1 MADSGPAD
9 DGAPRGNEA
18 WLEALV
24 QNSSDI
30 ITVLDAEGCIVYSS
44 PAAQRVLGY
53 PDGYMQGRSAFEL
66 VHPDDVAHVVE
77 AFLSI
82 AEPGSTACV
91 EFRMLHTD
99 GSWRRVEAVGMN
111 RLDEPAVRGVVVN
124 TRDVT
129 ERSEAEA
136 ALREEKERYRLL
148 VEWSPEV
155 IAVYQDRRF
164 VFVNPAGLRLFGAEG
179 PEQLL
184 GRHVMDMV
192 HPEDRAMV
200 EARARAVAEGTETSL
215 GEQRLL
221 RVDGEVVD
229 AEVVAVP
236 ITYDL
241 GPAVLVMAKDIT
253 DRKRAERA
261 LAHQALHDH
270 LTGLPNRSLLLDRL
284 SQAVARLGRT
294 DARVGVLFFD
304 LDHFKVINDSL
315 GHEAGDRVLQA
326 VAARVAGVLRPTDT
340 LARLGGDEFVVVCE
354 ALDGPAEASA
364 VAARIAR
371 ALARPIDE
379 GDEELIVGASIGV
392 VVTGDERADPSAL
405 IRDAD
410 AAMYRAKEQGR
421 GRSEL
426 FDEGM
431 RVRVVGRLRQERAL
445 RRALQR
451 EELLLHY
458 QPVLALPDLQIT
470 GVEALVRWQD
480 RERGLLLPGEFVPL
494 AEETGLIL
502 ELGDWVLAEAC
513 RQAAA
518 WCHVLGAER
527 TLEVAVNLSTKQL
540 GQADLAKRVAG
551 LLERH
556 RLLPEQVS
564 LCLEITESLMLED
577 PMVTGGLL
585 GDLARLGVR
594 LAIDDFGTGYSSLAY
609 LRRFPVHTLKVD
621 RSFVSGLGVDADS
634 RAVVAAIIEL
644 AHALGLEVVAEGVEE
659 QVQFDALVDLGCD
672 RAQGFLFARPAP
684 PEALAELLSPARPCR
699 R

>member
-1 MADSGPAD
+1 
-9 DGAPRGNEA
+9 
-18 WLEALV
+18 V
-24 QNSSDI
+24 
-30 ITVLDAEGCIVYSS
+30 
-44 PAAQRVLGY
+44 
-53 PDGYMQGRSAFEL
+53 
-66 VHPDDVAHVVE
+66 DV
-77 AFLSI
+77 
-82 AEPGSTACV
+82 
-91 EFRMLHTD
+91 
-99 GSWRRVEAVGMN
+99 
-111 RLDEPAVRGVVVN
+111 
-124 TRDVT
+124 
-129 ERSEAEA
+129 
-136 ALREEKERYRLL
+136 
-148 VEWSPEV
+148 SPEV
-155 IAVYQDRRF
+155 IAVHQDRRF
-164 VFVNPAGLRLFGAEG
+164 VFVNPAGLRMFGAEG

-184 GRHVMDMV
+184 GRHVMEMV
-192 HPEDRAMV
+192 HPDDRAVV
-200 EARARAVAEGTETSL
+200 EARAKAVAEGTETSL

-221 RVDGEVVD
+221 RLDGDVVD

-236 ITYDL
+236 VTYDL

-284 SQAVARLGRT
+284 SQAVARLGRADT
-294 DARVGVLFFD
+294 RLGVLFFD

-315 GHEAGDRVLQA
+315 GHDAGDRVLQA

-354 ALDGPAEASA
+354 ALEGPDDASA
-364 VAARIAR
+364 VADRIAR
-371 ALARPIDE
+371 ALAPPIDE
-379 GDEELIVGASIGV
+379 GEDELIVGASIGV
-392 VVTGDERADPSAL
+392 VVTGDDHADPAGL

-421 GRSEL
+421 GRAEL

-431 RVRVVGRLRQERAL
+431 RVRVVGRLRKERAL

-451 EELLLHY
+451 DELRVHY
-458 QPVLALPDLQIT
+458 QPVVSLPDLGVT
-470 GVEALVRWQD
+470 GVEALVRWEHP
-480 RERGLLLPGEFVPL
+480 ERGLLAPAEFVPL

-518 WCHVLGAER
+518 WTGVLGEDR

-540 GQADLAKRVAG
+540 SQADLAKRVAA
-551 LLERH
+551 LLERYG
-556 RLLPEQVS
+556 LPPAQVA

-621 RSFVSGLGVDADS
+621 RSFVSGLGLDADS
-634 RAVVAAIIEL
+634 RAVVAAIVEL

-659 QVQFDALVDLGCD
+659 QVQLQALVDLGCD
-672 RAQGFLFARPAP
+672 RAQGFLFAHPAP
-684 PEALAELLSPARPCR
+684 PEALAELLSRRSCR

>member
-53 PDGYMQGRSAFEL
+53 PDGYMQGQSAFEL

-82 AEPGSTACV
+82 AETGSTACV

>member
-1 MADSGPAD
+1 
-9 DGAPRGNEA
+9 
-18 WLEALV
+18 
-24 QNSSDI
+24 
-30 ITVLDAEGCIVYSS
+30 
-44 PAAQRVLGY
+44 
-53 PDGYMQGRSAFEL
+53 
-66 VHPDDVAHVVE
+66 
-77 AFLSI
+77 
-82 AEPGSTACV
+82 
-91 EFRMLHTD
+91 
-99 GSWRRVEAVGMN
+99 VG
-111 RLDEPAVRGVVVN
+111 GVVDNPREVPGG
-124 TRDVT
+124 
-129 ERSEAEA
+129 AWA
-136 ALREEKERYRLL
+136 APALREEKERYRRL
-148 VEWSPEV
+148 VDVSPEV
-155 IAVYQDRRF
+155 IAVHQDRRF
-164 VFVNPAGLRLFGAEG
+164 VFVNPAGLRMFGAEG

-184 GRHVMDMV
+184 GRHVMEMV
-192 HPEDRAMV
+192 HPDDRAVV
-200 EARARAVAEGTETSL
+200 EARAKAVAEGTETSL

-221 RVDGEVVD
+221 RLDGDVVD

-236 ITYDL
+236 VTYDL

-284 SQAVARLGRT
+284 SQAVARLGRADT
-294 DARVGVLFFD
+294 RLGVLFFD

-315 GHEAGDRVLQA
+315 GHDAGDRVLQA

-354 ALDGPAEASA
+354 ALEGPDDASA
-364 VAARIAR
+364 VADRIAR
-371 ALARPIDE
+371 ALAPPIDE
-379 GDEELIVGASIGV
+379 GEDELIVGASIGV
-392 VVTGDERADPSAL
+392 VVTGDDHADPAGL

-421 GRSEL
+421 GRAEL

-431 RVRVVGRLRQERAL
+431 RVRVVGRLGKERAL

-451 EELLLHY
+451 DELRVHY
-458 QPVLALPDLQIT
+458 QPVVSLPDLGVT
-470 GVEALVRWQD
+470 GVEALVRWEHP
-480 RERGLLLPGEFVPL
+480 ERGLLAPAEFVPL

-518 WCHVLGAER
+518 WTGVLGEDR

-540 GQADLAKRVAG
+540 SQADLAKRVAA
-551 LLERH
+551 LLERYG
-556 RLLPEQVS
+556 LPPAQVA

-621 RSFVSGLGVDADS
+621 RSFVSGLGLDADS
-634 RAVVAAIIEL
+634 RAVVAAIVEL

-659 QVQFDALVDLGCD
+659 QVQLQALVDLGCD
-672 RAQGFLFARPAP
+672 RAQGFLFAHPAP
-684 PEALAELLSPARPCR
+684 PEALAELLSRRSCR

>member
-1 MADSGPAD
+1 MAGSGPV

-44 PAAQRVLGY
+44 PAALRVLGY
-53 PDGYMQGRSAFEL
+53 PDGYMQGQSAFEL
-66 VHPDDVAHVVE
+66 VHPDDLEYVVE
-77 AFLSI
+77 VFLST

-91 EFRMLHTD
+91 EFRMRHTD

-111 RLDEPAVRGVVVN
+111 RLDDPAVRGVVVN

-129 ERSEAEA
+129 ERAEAEA
-136 ALREEKERYRLL
+136 ALREEKERYRRL
-148 VEWSPEV
+148 VDVSPEV
-155 IAVYQDRRF
+155 IAVHQDRRF
-164 VFVNPAGLRLFGAEG
+164 VFVNPAGLRMFGAEG

-184 GRHVMDMV
+184 GRHVMEMV
-192 HPEDRAMV
+192 HPDDRAVV
-200 EARARAVAEGTETSL
+200 EARAKAVAEGTETSL

-221 RVDGEVVD
+221 RLDGDVVD

-236 ITYDL
+236 VTYDL

-284 SQAVARLGRT
+284 SQAVARLGRADT
-294 DARVGVLFFD
+294 RLGVLFFD

-315 GHEAGDRVLQA
+315 GHDAGDRVLQA

-354 ALDGPAEASA
+354 ALEGPDDASA
-364 VAARIAR
+364 VADRIAR
-371 ALARPIDE
+371 ALAPPIDE
-379 GDEELIVGASIGV
+379 GEDELIVGASIGV
-392 VVTGDERADPSAL
+392 VVTGDDHADPAGL

-421 GRSEL
+421 GRAEL

-431 RVRVVGRLRQERAL
+431 RVRVVGRLRKERAL

-451 EELLLHY
+451 DELRVHY
-458 QPVLALPDLQIT
+458 QPVVSLPDLGVT
-470 GVEALVRWQD
+470 GVEALVRWEHP
-480 RERGLLLPGEFVPL
+480 ERGLLAPAEFVPL

-518 WCHVLGAER
+518 WTGVLGEDR

-540 GQADLAKRVAG
+540 SQADLAKRVAA
-551 LLERH
+551 LLERYG
-556 RLLPEQVS
+556 LPPAQVA

-621 RSFVSGLGVDADS
+621 RSFVSGLGLDADS

-659 QVQFDALVDLGCD
+659 QVQLQALVELGCD
-672 RAQGFLFARPAP
+672 RAQGFLFAHPAP
-684 PEALAELLSPARPCR
+684 PEALAELLSRRSCR
-699 R
+699 C

>member
-1 MADSGPAD
+1 
-9 DGAPRGNEA
+9 
-18 WLEALV
+18 
-24 QNSSDI
+24 
-30 ITVLDAEGCIVYSS
+30 
-44 PAAQRVLGY
+44 VLGY
-53 PDGYMQGRSAFEL
+53 PDGYMQGQSAFEL

-129 ERSEAEA
+129 ERSQAEA
-136 ALREEKERYRLL
+136 ALREEKERYRRL
-148 VEWSPEV
+148 VEVSPEV
-155 IAVYQDRRF
+155 IAVHQDRRF

-284 SQAVARLGRT
+284 SQAVARLGRK

>member
-1 MADSGPAD
+1 MAGRDSVD

-30 ITVLDAEGCIVYSS
+30 ITVLDAEGRIVYSS
-44 PAAQRVLGY
+44 PAALRVLGY
-53 PDGYMQGRSAFEL
+53 PDGYMQGQSAFEL

-82 AEPGSTACV
+82 ADPGSTACV

-111 RLDEPAVRGVVVN
+111 RLDDPAVRGVVVN

-129 ERSEAEA
+129 ERSQAEA

-155 IAVYQDRRF
+155 IAVHQDRRF
-164 VFVNPAGLRLFGAEG
+164 VFVNPAGLRLFGAERA
-179 PEQLL
+179 EELL
-184 GRHVMDMV
+184 GRHVMDVV

-200 EARARAVAEGTETSL
+200 EARAKAVAEGTETSL

-221 RVDGEVVD
+221 RLDGEVVD

-241 GPAVLVMAKDIT
+241 APAVLVMAKDIT
-253 DRKRAERA
+253 DRKRAEHA

-294 DARVGVLFFD
+294 SGRLGVLFFD

-315 GHEAGDRVLQA
+315 GHDAGDRVLQA
-326 VAARVAGVLRPTDT
+326 VASRVTGVLRPTDT

-354 ALDGPAEASA
+354 ALDGAAEAGA
-364 VAARIAR
+364 VADRIAR
-371 ALARPIDE
+371 ALASPIDE
-379 GDEELIVGASIGV
+379 GDEEIIVGASIGV
-392 VVTGDERADPSAL
+392 VVTDDERADPSAL

-421 GRSEL
+421 GRTEL

-451 EELLLHY
+451 EELVLHY
-458 QPVLALPDLQIT
+458 QPVLSLPDLRIT
-470 GVEALVRWQD
+470 GVEALVRWEHP
-480 RERGLLLPGEFVPL
+480 ERGLVLPGEFVPL
-494 AEETGLIL
+494 AEETGIIL

-518 WCHVLGAER
+518 WCGVVDPDR
-527 TLEVAVNLSTKQL
+527 PLEVAVNLSTKQL
-540 GQADLAKRVAG
+540 GQPHLAKRVAA

-556 RLLPEQVS
+556 HLPPAQVS

-621 RSFVSGLGVDADS
+621 RSFVSGLGLDGDS

-659 QVQFDALVDLGCD
+659 QVQLDALVDLGCD
-672 RAQGFLFARPAP
+672 RVQGFLFAHPAP
-684 PEALAELLSPARPCR
+684 PEALLELLSPRPSPR
-699 R
+699 

>member
-18 WLEALV
+18 WLQALV

-30 ITVLDAEGCIVYSS
+30 ITVLDGEACIVYSS
-44 PAAQRVLGY
+44 PAARRVLGY
-53 PDGYMQGRSAFEL
+53 PDGYMQGQSAFEL
-66 VHPDDVAHVVE
+66 VHPDDVEHVVE

-99 GSWRRVEAVGMN
+99 GSWRCVEAVGMN
-111 RLDEPAVRGVVVN
+111 RLDDPAVRGVVVN

-129 ERSEAEA
+129 ERAEAEG
-136 ALREEKERYRLL
+136 ALREEKERYRRL
-148 VEWSPEV
+148 VDVSPEV
-155 IAVYQDRRF
+155 IAVHQDRRF
-164 VFVNPAGLRLFGAEG
+164 VFVNPAGLRLFGAER
-179 PEQLL
+179 PEELL

-200 EARARAVAEGTETSL
+200 EARAKAVAEGTETSL

-221 RVDGEVVD
+221 RLDGEVVD

-284 SQAVARLGRT
+284 SQAVARLSRT
-294 DARVGVLFFD
+294 DTRLGVLFFD

-315 GHEAGDRVLQA
+315 GHDAGDRVLQA

-340 LARLGGDEFVVVCE
+340 LARLGGDEFVVLCE
-354 ALDGPAEASA
+354 ALERPADASA
-364 VAARIAR
+364 VADRIAR
-371 ALARPIDE
+371 ALAPPIDE
-379 GDEELIVGASIGV
+379 GEEELIVGASIGV
-392 VVTGDERADPSAL
+392 VVTGDDRADPAAL

-421 GRSEL
+421 GRAEL

-431 RVRVVGRLRQERAL
+431 RVRVVGRLREERAL

-458 QPVLALPDLQIT
+458 QPVVSLPDLSVT
-470 GVEALVRWQD
+470 GVEALVRWEHP
-480 RERGLLLPGEFVPL
+480 ERGLLLPGEFVPL

-513 RQAAA
+513 RQAAD
-518 WCHVLGAER
+518 WSGVLGEER

-540 GQADLAKRVAG
+540 GQADLAKRVAA

-556 RLLPEQVS
+556 RLPPAQVA

-621 RSFVSGLGVDADS
+621 RSFVSGLGLDADS

-659 QVQFDALVDLGCD
+659 EVQLRALVDLGCD
-672 RAQGFLFARPAP
+672 RAQGFLFAHPAP
-684 PEALAELLSPARPCR
+684 PEALAELLSRRSCR

>member
-1 MADSGPAD
+1 
-9 DGAPRGNEA
+9 
-18 WLEALV
+18 
-24 QNSSDI
+24 
-30 ITVLDAEGCIVYSS
+30 
-44 PAAQRVLGY
+44 
-53 PDGYMQGRSAFEL
+53 
-66 VHPDDVAHVVE
+66 
-77 AFLSI
+77 
-82 AEPGSTACV
+82 
-91 EFRMLHTD
+91 
-99 GSWRRVEAVGMN
+99 MN
-111 RLDEPAVRGVVVN
+111 RLDDPAVRGVVVN

-129 ERSEAEA
+129 ERAEAEA
-136 ALREEKERYRLL
+136 ALREEKERYRRL
-148 VEWSPEV
+148 VDVSPEV
-155 IAVYQDRRF
+155 IAVHQDRRF
-164 VFVNPAGLRLFGAEG
+164 VFVNPAGLRMFGAEG

-184 GRHVMDMV
+184 GRHVMEMV
-192 HPEDRAMV
+192 HPDDRAVV
-200 EARARAVAEGTETSL
+200 EARAKAVAEGTETSL

-221 RVDGEVVD
+221 RLDGDVVD

-236 ITYDL
+236 VTYDL

-284 SQAVARLGRT
+284 SQAVARLSRT
-294 DARVGVLFFD
+294 DTRLGVLFFD

-315 GHEAGDRVLQA
+315 GHDAGDRVLQA

-354 ALDGPAEASA
+354 ALEGPDDASA
-364 VAARIAR
+364 VADRIAR
-371 ALARPIDE
+371 ALAPPIDE
-379 GDEELIVGASIGV
+379 GEDELIVGASIGV
-392 VVTGDERADPSAL
+392 VVTGDDHADPAGL

-421 GRSEL
+421 GRAEL

-431 RVRVVGRLRQERAL
+431 RVRVVGRLRKERAL

-451 EELLLHY
+451 DELRVHY
-458 QPVLALPDLQIT
+458 QPVVSLPDLGVT
-470 GVEALVRWQD
+470 GVEALVRWEHP
-480 RERGLLLPGEFVPL
+480 ERGLLAPAEFVPL

-518 WCHVLGAER
+518 WTGVLGEDR

-540 GQADLAKRVAG
+540 GQADLAKRVAA
-551 LLERH
+551 LLERYG
-556 RLLPEQVS
+556 LPPAQVA

-621 RSFVSGLGVDADS
+621 RSFVSGLGLDADS
-634 RAVVAAIIEL
+634 RAVVAAIVEL

-659 QVQFDALVDLGCD
+659 QVQLQALVDLGCD
-672 RAQGFLFARPAP
+672 RAQGFLFAHPAP
-684 PEALAELLSPARPCR
+684 PEALAELLSRRSCR

>member
-1 MADSGPAD
+1 MAGSGPVE

-30 ITVLDAEGCIVYSS
+30 ITVLDAQGCIVYSS
-44 PAAQRVLGY
+44 PAAERVLGY
-53 PDGYMQGRSAFEL
+53 PEGYMQGQSAFEL

-82 AEPGSTACV
+82 AEPGSRACV
-91 EFRMLHTD
+91 EFRMLHAD

-111 RLDEPAVRGVVVN
+111 RLDDPAVRGVVVN

-129 ERSEAEA
+129 ERSQAEA

-155 IAVYQDRRF
+155 IAVHQDRRF
-164 VFVNPAGLRLFGAEG
+164 VFVNPAGLRLFGAER

-184 GRHVMDMV
+184 GRHVMDVV

-200 EARARAVAEGTETSL
+200 EARAKAVAEGTETSL

-221 RVDGEVVD
+221 RLDGEVVD

-284 SQAVARLGRT
+284 SQAVARLSRT
-294 DARVGVLFFD
+294 DTRLGVLFFD

-354 ALDGPAEASA
+354 ALEGPNEAGA
-364 VAARIAR
+364 VADRIAR
-371 ALARPIDE
+371 ALASPIDE
-379 GDEELIVGASIGV
+379 GDEELIVGASVGV
-392 VVTGDERADPSAL
+392 VVTGDDGADPSAL

-421 GRSEL
+421 GRAEL

-445 RRALQR
+445 RQALHR
-451 EELLLHY
+451 EELVLHY
-458 QPVLALPDLQIT
+458 QPVLSLPDLRIT
-470 GVEALVRWQD
+470 GVEALVRWEHP
-480 RERGLLLPGEFVPL
+480 ERGLLLPGEFVPL
-494 AEETGLIL
+494 AEETGQIL

-518 WCHVLGAER
+518 WCGELGADR

-540 GQADLAKRVAG
+540 SQPNLAKRVAA

-556 RLLPEQVS
+556 RLPPAQVS

-659 QVQFDALVDLGCD
+659 QEQLDALVDLGCD

-684 PEALAELLSPARPCR
+684 PETLPELLSRRPCR
-699 R
+699 C

>member
-1 MADSGPAD
+1 
-9 DGAPRGNEA
+9 
-18 WLEALV
+18 
-24 QNSSDI
+24 
-30 ITVLDAEGCIVYSS
+30 
-44 PAAQRVLGY
+44 
-53 PDGYMQGRSAFEL
+53 
-66 VHPDDVAHVVE
+66 
-77 AFLSI
+77 
-82 AEPGSTACV
+82 
-91 EFRMLHTD
+91 
-99 GSWRRVEAVGMN
+99 
-111 RLDEPAVRGVVVN
+111 VRGVVVN

-129 ERSEAEA
+129 ERAEAEA
-136 ALREEKERYRLL
+136 ALREEKERYRRL
-148 VEWSPEV
+148 VDVSPEV
-155 IAVYQDRRF
+155 IAVHQDRRF
-164 VFVNPAGLRLFGAEG
+164 VFVNPAGLRMFGAEG

-184 GRHVMDMV
+184 GRHVMEMV
-192 HPEDRAMV
+192 HPDDRAVV
-200 EARARAVAEGTETSL
+200 EARAKAVAEGTETSL

-221 RVDGEVVD
+221 RLDGDVVD

-236 ITYDL
+236 VTYDL

-284 SQAVARLGRT
+284 SQAVARLGRADT
-294 DARVGVLFFD
+294 RLGVLFFD

-315 GHEAGDRVLQA
+315 GHDAGDRVLQA

-354 ALDGPAEASA
+354 ALEGPDDASA
-364 VAARIAR
+364 VADRIAR
-371 ALARPIDE
+371 ALAPPIDE
-379 GDEELIVGASIGV
+379 GEDELIVGASIGV
-392 VVTGDERADPSAL
+392 VVTGDDHADPAGL

-421 GRSEL
+421 GRAEL

-431 RVRVVGRLRQERAL
+431 RVRVVGRLRKERAL

-451 EELLLHY
+451 DELRVHY
-458 QPVLALPDLQIT
+458 QPVVSLPDLGVT
-470 GVEALVRWQD
+470 GVEALVRWEHP
-480 RERGLLLPGEFVPL
+480 ERGLLAPAEFVPL

-518 WCHVLGAER
+518 WTGVLGEDR

-540 GQADLAKRVAG
+540 SQADLAKRVAA
-551 LLERH
+551 LLERYG
-556 RLLPEQVS
+556 LPPAQVA

-621 RSFVSGLGVDADS
+621 RSFVSGLGLDADS
-634 RAVVAAIIEL
+634 RAVVAAIVEL

-659 QVQFDALVDLGCD
+659 QVQLQALVDLGCD
-672 RAQGFLFARPAP
+672 RAQGFLFAHPAP
-684 PEALAELLSPARPCR
+684 PEALAELLSRRSCR

>member
-1 MADSGPAD
+1 M
-9 DGAPRGNEA
+9 R
-18 WLEALV
+18 
-24 QNSSDI
+24 
-30 ITVLDAEGCIVYSS
+30 
-44 PAAQRVLGY
+44 
-53 PDGYMQGRSAFEL
+53 
-66 VHPDDVAHVVE
+66 
-77 AFLSI
+77 
-82 AEPGSTACV
+82 
-91 EFRMLHTD
+91 HTD

-111 RLDEPAVRGVVVN
+111 RLDDPAVRGVVVN

-129 ERSEAEA
+129 ERAEAEA
-136 ALREEKERYRLL
+136 ALREEKERYRRL
-148 VEWSPEV
+148 VDVSPEV
-155 IAVYQDRRF
+155 IAVHQDRRF
-164 VFVNPAGLRLFGAEG
+164 VFVNPAGLRMFGAEG

-184 GRHVMDMV
+184 GRHVMEMV
-192 HPEDRAMV
+192 HPDDRAVV
-200 EARARAVAEGTETSL
+200 EARAKAVAEGTETSL

-221 RVDGEVVD
+221 RLDGDVVD

-236 ITYDL
+236 VTYDL

-284 SQAVARLGRT
+284 SQAVARLGRADT
-294 DARVGVLFFD
+294 RLGVLFFD

-315 GHEAGDRVLQA
+315 GHDAGDRVLQA

-354 ALDGPAEASA
+354 ALEGPDDASA
-364 VAARIAR
+364 VADRIAR
-371 ALARPIDE
+371 ALAPPIDE
-379 GDEELIVGASIGV
+379 GEDELIVGASIGV
-392 VVTGDERADPSAL
+392 VVTGDDHADPAGL

-421 GRSEL
+421 GRAEL

-451 EELLLHY
+451 DELRVHY
-458 QPVLALPDLQIT
+458 QPVVSLPDLGVT
-470 GVEALVRWQD
+470 GVEALVRWEHP
-480 RERGLLLPGEFVPL
+480 ERGLLAPAEFVPL

-518 WCHVLGAER
+518 WTGVLGEDR

-540 GQADLAKRVAG
+540 SQADLAKRVAA
-551 LLERH
+551 LLERYG
-556 RLLPEQVS
+556 LPPAQVA

-621 RSFVSGLGVDADS
+621 RSFVSGLGLDADS
-634 RAVVAAIIEL
+634 RAVVAAIVEL

-659 QVQFDALVDLGCD
+659 QVQLQALVDLGCD
-672 RAQGFLFARPAP
+672 RAQGFLFAHPAP
-684 PEALAELLSPARPCR
+684 PEALAELLSRRSCR